1 MVAYSFNKRFVAPIR
16 VGLGLPVDEE
26 IPPEPKRQ
34 TIRAIGK
41 RRHARP
47 DEVVQLYHAMRTKGC
62 FLIGTA
68 LCSSV
73 EPIDLYLNAD
83 VVRVGALDRPGNP
96 VRAYTAADGSTGM
109 LDAFARADGFGDW
122 GEMKEFWREEHG
134 DLKRLGPWTGLL
146 IRWRPIS
153 RELAESA
160 DD

>member
-1 MVAYSFNKRFVAPIR
+1 MPAYSFNKRFVAPIR

-26 IPPEPKRQ
+26 IPPEPKAQ

-47 DEVVQLYHAMRTKGC
+47 DEVVQLYHGMRTKGC

-73 EPIDLYLNAD
+73 DPIDLYLQSD
-83 VVRVGALDRPGNP
+83 TVRVGAVGRENY
-96 VRAYTAADGSTGM
+96 RAYTEPAA
-109 LDAFARADGFGDW
+109 LDAFARSDGFGDW

-146 IRWRPIS
+146 IKWRPIS

>member
-1 MVAYSFNKRFVAPIR
+1 MVAYSFNKRFIAPIR

-26 IPPEPKRQ
+26 IPPEPKVQ

-47 DEVVQLYHAMRTKGC
+47 DEVVQLYHGMRTKGC

-68 LCSSV
+68 ICKSV
-73 EPIDLYLNAD
+73 EPVTLSLSKDL
-83 VVRVGALDRPGNP
+83 VGVGEIGKGIRRCYSG
-96 VRAYTAADGSTGM
+96 VGSTGM

-122 GEMKEFWREEHG
+122 AEMKEFWREEHG

-146 IRWRPIS
+146 IQWRPIS